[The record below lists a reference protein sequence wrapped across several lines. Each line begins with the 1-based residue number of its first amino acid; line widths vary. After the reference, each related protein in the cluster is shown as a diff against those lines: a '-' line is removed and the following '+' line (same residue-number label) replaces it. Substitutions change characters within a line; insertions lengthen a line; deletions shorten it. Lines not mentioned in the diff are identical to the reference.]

1 MATTFDTRAL
11 TRPVTPEEVSA
22 FRRAK
27 LASGDPRW
35 RDPRWVGV
43 LALVVFSIVF
53 PLVIGANV
61 GATAGSWTVGL
72 VTGVVVL
79 VVVVVV
85 GVVLL
90 TRGSPARWERLLRAE
105 ELARANGMEFSP
117 RSGTPPYQGAIFGI
131 GSDRKVVEHVWSTRG
146 PVADVG
152 TYRYTTGSGKNRS
165 THTWRF
171 AAIRLDGHLPHL
183 LLDAKVNN
191 TFLGSN
197 LPTLFAKEQR
207 LGLGGEFDRHFDL
220 YSPEQYGHDAFY
232 IFTPDLMAHL
242 IDETAAFDV
251 EVVDD
256 WMFLYTRNQ
265 LRITDPATWQ
275 RLARISDTVSARM
288 RDRSRSYR
296 DDRVP
301 PPPGVAGAS
310 GRIRGPQAIAPQGRR
325 LKRRVAWV
333 PVVLVAGYMVLRFVM
348 DAFDLRLTD
357 LFPG

>member
-11 TRPVTPEEVSA
+11 TRPVTPQEVSA

-35 RDPRWVGV
+35 RTSRWVGV
-43 LALVVFSIVF
+43 LVLVAFAVVF
-53 PLVIGANV
+53 PLVVGANV
-61 GATAGSWTVGL
+61 GFMADSATAGLVAGL
-72 VTGVVVL
+72 VLLGVIL
-79 VVVVVV
+79 AV
-85 GVVLL
+85 GIVLL
-90 TRGSPARWERLLRAE
+90 TRGTPGRWERMLRAE
-105 ELARANGMEFSP
+105 EFARANAMEFSP
-117 RSGTPPYQGAIFGI
+117 RSGTPPYQGAIFGV
-131 GSDRKVVEHVWSTRG
+131 GSDRTVVEHVWSTRG

-152 TYRYTTGSGKNRS
+152 TYRYTTGSGKNRT
-165 THTWRF
+165 THTWQF

-207 LGLGGEFDRHFDL
+207 LSLGGEFDRHFDL

-256 WMFLYTRNQ
+256 WMFLYTRHQ
-265 LRITDPATWQ
+265 LRLTDPATWQ

-288 RDRSRSYR
+288 LDRSRSYR
-296 DDRVP
+296 DDRAP
-301 PPPGVAGAS
+301 LPPGVAGAS
-310 GRIRGPQAIAPQGRR
+310 RHVRGPQAIAPQGRR
-325 LKRRVAWV
+325 LKRRVAWL
-333 PVVLVAGYMVLRFVM
+333 PIVLVVGYMVVRFV
-348 DAFDLRLTD
+348 AETLDLRLAD
-357 LFPG
+357 LLPG